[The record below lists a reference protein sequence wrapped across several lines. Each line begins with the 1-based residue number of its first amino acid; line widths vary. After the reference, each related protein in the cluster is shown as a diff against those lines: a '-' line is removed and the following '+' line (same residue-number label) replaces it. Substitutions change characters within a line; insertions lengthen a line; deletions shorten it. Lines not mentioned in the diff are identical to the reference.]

1 MDTKYTDRQMA
12 LILKR
17 AAEQQAVGD
26 EPAHSLESIQQIAQ
40 QVGIDPRVVADVAA
54 NLDSAG
60 GGSSFFGAPSAYRAS
75 RRVPRTA
82 GPIDHAA
89 VLATIRDHLP
99 FAGEAREVGDG
110 IEWHAGPGDNKTVV
124 AISPAADGVVLRI
137 DVRQQGPK
145 VGAYLAAG
153 TVGFLASLVSLG
165 LWSGPGLGVGLGV
178 LGVSFAG
185 ARALWNRHAENR
197 QRRLQRLSD
206 ALAEQLKG
214 SEPPPD

>member
-17 AAEQQAVGD
+17 AAELQAVGD

-54 NLDSAG
+54 NLGSKG
-60 GGSSFFGAPSAYRAS
+60 GSSSFFGASSAYRAS
-75 RRVPRTA
+75 RRVPRAA

-89 VLATIRDHLP
+89 VMATIRDHLP
-99 FAGEAREVGDG
+99 SAGEAREVGDG
-110 IEWHAGPGDNKTVV
+110 IEWHSGPADNKTVV
-124 AISPAADGVVLRI
+124 AISPGADGVVLRI

-145 VGAYLAAG
+145 VGTYLGAG
-153 TVGFLASLVSLG
+153 TVGLLAGVVSVGML
-165 LWSGPGLGVGLGV
+165 SGVGVGVGLGV
-178 LGVSFAG
+178 LGLSFAG

-197 QRRLQRLSD
+197 RRRLQRLSD

>member
-17 AAEQQAVGD
+17 AAELQAIGD

-54 NLDSAG
+54 NLGTTA

-75 RRVPRTA
+75 RRLPRTA
-82 GPIDHAA
+82 APIDHAA

-99 FAGEAREVGDG
+99 SAGEAREVGDG
-110 IEWHAGPGDNKTVV
+110 IEWHSGPADNKTVV
-124 AISPAADGVVLRI
+124 AISPAVDGVMLRI

-145 VGAYLAAG
+145 VGTYLGAG
-153 TVGFLASLVSLG
+153 TVGLLAGVVSVGIL
-165 LWSGPGLGVGLGV
+165 SGPGVAVGLGV

-206 ALAEQLKG
+206 ALADQLAG
-214 SEPPPD
+214 SEAPD